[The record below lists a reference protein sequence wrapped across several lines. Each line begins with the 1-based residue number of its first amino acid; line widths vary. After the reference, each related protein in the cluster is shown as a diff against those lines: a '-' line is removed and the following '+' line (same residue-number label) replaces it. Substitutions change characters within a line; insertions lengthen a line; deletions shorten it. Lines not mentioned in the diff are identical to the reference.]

1 MINSEVH
8 EEDMRWGRKRVRSE
22 SRREA
27 QHIGKKNSAGG
38 RSEGRSLRC
47 RLGDH
52 SVSQAT
58 PPMPRQGMAQCEVGA
73 QQMLTSTALPWSSEV
88 RVTGRK
94 VSEASPHRD
103 RADRA
108 FAGFLE
114 STRKT
119 LQPTL
124 DQMLLPLYWKTSHT

>member
-1 MINSEVH
+1 M
-8 EEDMRWGRKRVRSE
+8 MFRVRGERHSILE
-22 SRREA
+22 RR
-27 QHIGKKNSAGG
+27 ILLAGG
-38 RSEGRSLRC
+38 ARAEALGC
-47 RLGDH
+47 GLGDH

-58 PPMPRQGMAQCEVGA
+58 LPMPRQGMAQGEVGA

-124 DQMLLPLYWKTSHT
+124 DQMLPPLYWKTSHT